1 MNSKKKH
8 SILILLL
15 ILVALVSFRYMTV
28 RNNRTEKSRITIV
41 LPENMEEDIS
51 SVQEGIRDYAYDHQI
66 QLDVWYEDQMSEEK
80 FAELVKDEKR
90 NKSIGILLIYP
101 EMYLERKQNSY
112 NYDEV
117 LALTD
122 TMKESFLHYAAFVRR
137 AQEEETYR
145 MPISETVLGQIK
157 SGRKKVVYMEN
168 TYRLGYECMQM
179 IEAYGKKKKMESIF
193 LQPLK
198 LDREILEAGSLD
210 ALLAR

>member
-28 RNNRTEKSRITIV
+28 RNNRTEKSRIAIV
-41 LPENMEEDIS
+41 LPENMEEDIC

-122 TMKESFLHYAAFVRR
+122 TMQESFLHYAAFVL
-137 AQEEETYR
+137 QGEETYR
-145 MPISETVLGQIK
+145 MPISEIVLEQVKNGE
-157 SGRKKVVYMEN
+157 KKAVYLEN
-168 TYRLGYECMQM
+168 TYRIGYESMQM
-179 IEAYGKKKKMESIF
+179 IEVYGKKKKMANIC

-198 LDREILEAGSLD
+198 IDQETLENGSLD

>member
-80 FAELVKDEKR
+80 FAELVKDEKQ

-122 TMKESFLHYAAFVRR
+122 TMQESFLHHAAFVR
-137 AQEEETYR
+137 QGEETYR
-145 MPISETVLGQIK
+145 MPISEIVLDQVKNGE
-157 SGRKKVVYMEN
+157 KKAVYLEN
-168 TYRLGYECMQM
+168 TYRIGYESMQM
-179 IEAYGKKKKMESIF
+179 IEMYRKKKKMANIC

-198 LDREILEAGSLD
+198 IDQETLENGSLD

>member
-122 TMKESFLHYAAFVRR
+122 TMQESFLHHAAFVR
-137 AQEEETYR
+137 QGEETYR
-145 MPISETVLGQIK
+145 MPISEIVLDQVKNGE
-157 SGRKKVVYMEN
+157 KKAVYLEN
-168 TYRLGYECMQM
+168 TYRIGYESMQM
-179 IEAYGKKKKMESIF
+179 IEMYRKKKKMANIC

-198 LDREILEAGSLD
+198 IDQETLENGSLD

>member
-122 TMKESFLHYAAFVRR
+122 TMQESFLHHAAFVR
-137 AQEEETYR
+137 QGEETYR
-145 MPISETVLGQIK
+145 MPISEIVLDQVKNGE
-157 SGRKKVVYMEN
+157 KKAVYLEN
-168 TYRLGYECMQM
+168 TYRIGYESMQM
-179 IEAYGKKKKMESIF
+179 IEMYGKKKKMSNIC

-198 LDREILEAGSLD
+198 IDQETLENGSLD